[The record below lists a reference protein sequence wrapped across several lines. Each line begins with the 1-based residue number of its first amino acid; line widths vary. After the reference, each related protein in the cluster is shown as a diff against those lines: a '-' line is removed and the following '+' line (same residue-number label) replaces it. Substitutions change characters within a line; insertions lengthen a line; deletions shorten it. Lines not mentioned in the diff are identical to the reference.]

1 MDTSSLPLD
10 LPHTRHAPPAPPLPL
25 PSVEPPQESPDAPPD
40 APPLLESPAPELP
53 APAPEATA
61 PSAEAEALLYG
72 MLIRQIRSRTKLTQ
86 IAFTRR
92 YCIPLGTFRNWEQGR
107 VKPDATARSYLALI
121 AKAPEET
128 AALIG
133 D

>member
-1 MDTSSLPLD
+1 METQQPQPQPLHPD
-10 LPHTRHAPPAPPLPL
+10 LPHTQGTVPL
-25 PSVEPPQESPDAPPD
+25 E
-40 APPLLESPAPELP
+40 PPLLESPAPEP
-53 APAPEATA
+53 SEPPA

-72 MLIRQIRSRTKLTQ
+72 MLIRQIRRRTKLTQ

-92 YCIPLGTFRNWEQGR
+92 YGIPLGTYRDWEQGR
-107 VKPDATARSYLALI
+107 VRPDATARSYLSLI
-121 AKAPEET
+121 AKAPEEI

>member
-1 MDTSSLPLD
+1 METQQPHTQPLHPD
-10 LPHTRHAPPAPPLPL
+10 LPQALGTPALAP
-25 PSVEPPQESPDAPPD
+25 D
-40 APPLLESPAPELP
+40 LLETPAPELK
-53 APAPEATA
+53 APASEATA

-72 MLIRQIRSRTKLTQ
+72 MLIRQIRRRTKLTQ

-92 YCIPLGTFRNWEQGR
+92 YGIPLGTYRDWEQGR
-107 VKPDATARSYLALI
+107 ARPDATARSYLSLI
-121 AKAPEET
+121 AKAPEEI